1 VTGLKL
7 ILERVLQTLEPDK
20 CEGWS
25 WKTWDEIKLLG
36 SSGEPGGS
44 DSDVDG
50 VGRQQRLFLP
60 IINLLREYPNI
71 QDLV

>member
-1 VTGLKL
+1 
-7 ILERVLQTLEPDK
+7 LEPEK

-25 WKTWDEIKLLG
+25 WKTWEEIKLLDNSAG
-36 SSGEPGGS
+36 ESGAGHG
-44 DSDVDG
+44 DVDG